1 MKFCSVCGAPQSP
14 LSAPAPQL
22 GERGE
27 HLLGSA
33 SQPGYSAADALEA
46 IGQADVGME
55 PGAASVY
62 LPGENGPRQGAD
74 AQVEAGAGGE
84 RAALSG
90 LNDKLASLFSAP
102 EMQRN
107 ALLAALGILV
117 AGTLLFWMI
126 HARTEGGQVGS
137 SPAENP
143 PVVLQEYATRTVVVR
158 NIPTT
163 IGSQEITRL
172 ARGEALQ
179 GSWVTGSDGIHQWL
193 KLAAGP
199 YQGDYISAVNL
210 SLIPRPDLVRAID
223 QDMRLAQPGQLFA
236 TTTPGEAPIDALAA
250 GSLVHVVGEVNGG
263 WMEIERRFGGVG
275 YIPSIDFDT
284 PGSGTQDQPVPH

>member
-55 PGAASVY
+55 PGAPSVY
-62 LPGENGPRQGAD
+62 LLGENGPREGAD
-74 AQVEAGAGGE
+74 AQVAAGAGGE
-84 RAALSG
+84 RPVLSG

-126 HARTEGGQVGS
+126 YARTAGGKVSS
-137 SPAENP
+137 SPVENAA
-143 PVVLQEYATRTVVVR
+143 VIVQEYATRSVVVR

-210 SLIPRPDLVRAID
+210 SPILRPDLVRTID
-223 QDMRLAQPGQLFA
+223 QDKRLTQPGQLFA